1 MYLHVQMLSYSS
13 DTSQET
19 DTHTDT
25 QRYRDQEMEYLVH
38 RQEIQE
44 AAEYRKTVDH
54 IVQRIIV
61 KGIDQSQRYCRTD
74 QTDQHTFQHKGC
86 THEKSVAPIYFIILI
101 SAERTEIPIATV
113 LLIRKMLTASRI
125 TMIPM
130 DT

>member
-44 AAEYRKTVDH
+44 AAEYHKTVDH

-74 QTDQHTFQHKGC
+74 QTDQHTFQHKGR
-86 THEKSVAPIYFIILI
+86 TKKSVAPIYFIILI

>member
-1 MYLHVQMLSYSS
+1 MLSYSR

-61 KGIDQSQRYCRTD
+61 R
-74 QTDQHTFQHKGC
+74 
-86 THEKSVAPIYFIILI
+86 E
-101 SAERTEIPIATV
+101 
-113 LLIRKMLTASRI
+113 
-125 TMIPM
+125 
-130 DT
+130 

>member
-74 QTDQHTFQHKGC
+74 QTVLRR
-86 THEKSVAPIYFIILI
+86 SIL
-101 SAERTEIPIATV
+101 
-113 LLIRKMLTASRI
+113 
-125 TMIPM
+125 
-130 DT
+130 